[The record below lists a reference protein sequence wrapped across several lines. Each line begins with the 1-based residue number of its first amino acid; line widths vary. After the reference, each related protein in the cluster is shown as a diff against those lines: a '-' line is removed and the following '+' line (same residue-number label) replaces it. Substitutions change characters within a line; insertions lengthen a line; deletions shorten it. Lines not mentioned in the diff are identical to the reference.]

1 MFTNSHGSKDVHS
14 QLITHGSKDVHS
26 QLITHGSKDVH
37 SQLIWSLEMNNL
49 DTDE

>member
-14 QLITHGSKDVHS
+14 QLISRGSKE
-26 QLITHGSKDVH
+26 VH

>member
-14 QLITHGSKDVHS
+14 QLITHGSKDVHF
-26 QLITHGSKDVH
+26 
-37 SQLIWSLEMNNL
+37 QLIWSLEMNNL